1 MTEFGVDLDAYFARI
16 GYDGPR
22 APTLDTLKKI
32 VLSQQMSIAFEN
44 LSSFSGLAVPLDPA
58 LIEQKI
64 IRDGRGGYCYEQN
77 RYLGM
82 VLAAL
87 GFDVRLRMARIR
99 WMQPPGAVTQRGHKV
114 LNVAAEG
121 QWYLCD
127 VAFGAMTPTAPLLL
141 STLADQL
148 TPHQTYRVVPEGRV
162 LNIDV
167 KLGEN
172 WRPVYGFD
180 DLDQYP
186 VDFEAVNWQVSTH
199 PKSEFV
205 NNLIVAR
212 PTADRRQILNN
223 ATLSIRHRDGA
234 VEKSLLAGSD
244 ELRAALTTT
253 FGIALPD
260 NSRIDRA
267 LEGLFERAS

>member
-22 APTLDTLKKI
+22 APTLDTLKEI

-44 LSSFSGLAVPLDPA
+44 LSSFSGLAVLLDPA

-64 IRDGRGGYCYEQN
+64 IRDGRGGYCSEQN

-82 VLAAL
+82 VPAAL

-99 WMQPPGAVTQRGHKV
+99 WMQPPGTVLQRGHMV

-121 QWYLCD
+121 QWNLCD
-127 VAFGAMTPTAPLLL
+127 VAFGAMTPTAPLLF
-141 STLADQL
+141 STRAVKL

-180 DLDQYP
+180 DLDQHP
-186 VDFEAVNWQVSTH
+186 VDFE
-199 PKSEFV
+199 
-205 NNLIVAR
+205 R
-212 PTADRRQILNN
+212 
-223 ATLSIRHRDGA
+223 
-234 VEKSLLAGSD
+234 
-244 ELRAALTTT
+244 
-253 FGIALPD
+253 
-260 NSRIDRA
+260 
-267 LEGLFERAS
+267 